1 MEQKGLD
8 SAVADDIGRYVQING
23 HGISSVLDQ
32 LRCDS
37 RLTANK
43 DFEAGLKDMDLLR
56 AYLEAFQL
64 SDKVSFDLSLARGLD
79 YYTALIFEA
88 TAKSPDLHTKSSD
101 PPIGSV
107 AAGGRYDNLSGMFGN
122 SIPCVGVSFGID
134 RIFTIL
140 KARGEN
146 GTAQSVARRF
156 DVYIMAFGSG
166 LLTERMTLA
175 RELWAAGISA
185 EYSLKVKP
193 KLPQQFKSAEAG
205 GARAVLIIGEEE
217 LKSGKVRLK
226 ILGLADDDP
235 EKDGRLVTRQN
246 VVSEVKMLLQ

>member
-1 MEQKGLD
+1 
-8 SAVADDIGRYVQING
+8 
-23 HGISSVLDQ
+23 
-32 LRCDS
+32 
-37 RLTANK
+37 
-43 DFEAGLKDMDLLR
+43 
-56 AYLEAFQL
+56 
-64 SDKVSFDLSLARGLD
+64 
-79 YYTALIFEA
+79 
-88 TAKSPDLHTKSSD
+88 
-101 PPIGSV
+101 
-107 AAGGRYDNLSGMFGN
+107 MFGN

-140 KARGEN
+140 KARGKN
-146 GTAQSVARRF
+146 GTAQSAARRF
-156 DVYIMAFGSG
+156 DVYVMAFGSG
-166 LLTERMTLA
+166 LLTERMALA

-193 KLPQQFKSAEAG
+193 KLQQQFKFAEVG

-246 VVSEVKMLLQ
+246 VVSEVKKLLQ

>member
-1 MEQKGLD
+1 
-8 SAVADDIGRYVQING
+8 
-23 HGISSVLDQ
+23 
-32 LRCDS
+32 
-37 RLTANK
+37 
-43 DFEAGLKDMDLLR
+43 MDLLR

-88 TAKSPDLHTKSSD
+88 TAKFPDLHTKSND

-107 AAGGRYDNLSGMFGN
+107 AAGGRYDNLSGMVWQQH
-122 SIPCVGVSFGID
+122 SLCGVSFGID

-140 KARGEN
+140 KARDKN
-146 GTAQSVARRF
+146 RTVQSVARRF
-156 DVYIMAFGSG
+156 DVYVMAFGSG
-166 LLTERMTLA
+166 LLTERMALA

-193 KLPQQFKSAEAG
+193 KLPQQFKSAEVG

-217 LKSGKVRLK
+217 LKSGKSE
-226 ILGLADDDP
+226 IEDP
-235 EKDGRLVTRQN
+235 RT
-246 VVSEVKMLLQ
+246 S